1 MTVLDAGLRSHVLD
15 WMANQ
20 VPESRIAHVLRVEE
34 MAIALA
40 QHHQLDLEKAALAGL
55 MHDLAKYFKPS
66 QLLALANA
74 EGLMVDPVAQA
85 NPHLLH
91 ADVSALVARDEFGVR
106 DPDVLA
112 AIADHTLGRPDMGSL
127 SCIVFLADTLEPGRG
142 HSEELQ
148 TLRQMS
154 QQNLTRAVW
163 MTCDY
168 TLRYLLDTSRL
179 IHPRAMETRN
189 SFLHRDRWHAELP
202 EGQATSPY
210 SLAS

>member
-1 MTVLDAGLRSHVLD
+1 MAFLDAGLRTQVLD

-40 QHHQLDLEKAALAGL
+40 QQHQLDIEKAATAGL
-55 MHDLAKYFKPS
+55 MHDLAKYFKPN
-66 QLLALANA
+66 QLLAMATA
-74 EGLMVDPVAQA
+74 EGLLIDPVAYA

-106 DPDVLA
+106 DPEVLA
-112 AIADHTLGRPDMGSL
+112 AIADHTLGRPNMGPL
-127 SCIVFLADTLEPGRG
+127 SCAVFLADTLEAGRG
-142 HSEELQ
+142 DSEELQ
-148 TLRQMS
+148 TLRQIS

-168 TLRYLLDTSRL
+168 TLRYLLNTSRL
-179 IHPRAMETRN
+179 IHPLAIETRN

-202 EGQATSPY
+202 NVQAAPPY
-210 SLAS
+210 SMAS